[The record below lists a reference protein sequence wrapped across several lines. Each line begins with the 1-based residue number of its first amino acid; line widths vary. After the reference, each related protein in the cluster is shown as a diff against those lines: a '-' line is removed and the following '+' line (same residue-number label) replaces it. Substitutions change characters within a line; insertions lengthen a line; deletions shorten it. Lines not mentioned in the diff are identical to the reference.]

1 MACTWA
7 QRESEPHGHTSEPL
21 SGASIPGGL
30 LGEARWRGGEGE
42 KLLRASVT
50 PAVMEGTLVSAA
62 PVPSGCP
69 QKTAHSS

>member
-1 MACTWA
+1 MHVGAERASLMGTPQSHSSA
-7 QRESEPHGHTSEPL
+7 ALVFLEAS
-21 SGASIPGGL
+21 SGRIG
-30 LGEARWRGGEGE
+30 RGTRGE

-50 PAVMEGTLVSAA
+50 PAVMEGTYVSAA